1 MRSSFPERVQSRP
14 QLVAK
19 SPPGTRLGRSAL
31 LPTLLVCD
39 CPRLSPV
46 LLSLA
51 EGANAEGGRGI
62 HFEACESVDDNPL
75 AIAFVDEPPV

>member
-1 MRSSFPERVQSRP
+1 
-14 QLVAK
+14 
-19 SPPGTRLGRSAL
+19 L